1 MKIYFVLILGL
12 VLTGCSK
19 LGLTKSEPAW
29 PWKPQIQSQLSG
41 CMSGSCTQKDA
52 YEAVLATVTYCREVS
67 NHYEN
72 GGNVTDRARLGVKI
86 LGVLAGSV
94 FGVTAGGSAAK
105 AWSGLS
111 GATNGIQSD
120 LGENSLLRANRAKL
134 ISGILEDY
142 DKDLKQPFSKAS
154 MSIGESSDVVR
165 ASLST
170 SARCAVASEALP
182 EDVNKKVEE
191 QVERIKSLAE
201 GMSVGDTS
209 PPGVDDEPAAQQ
221 PPVSPEIEPNP
232 VPPVSDQGM
241 PQVQ

>member
-1 MKIYFVLILGL
+1 MKANFVLVL
-12 VLTGCSK
+12 VFVLFLTGCTK
-19 LGLTKSEPAW
+19 LGLTRSDPVW
-29 PWKPQIQSQLSG
+29 PWTPKVESKLSG
-41 CMSGSCTQKDA
+41 CLNGNCSQKDA
-52 YEAVLATVTYCREVS
+52 YEAVLATVTYCRQVS

-72 GGNVTDRARLGVKI
+72 GGNVTDRTRLGVKV

-142 DKDLKQPFSKAS
+142 DKALQKPFSKGS
-154 MSIGESSDVVR
+154 MSAAESSDVVR

-170 SARCAVASEALP
+170 SARCAVASEAIP
-182 EDVNKKVEE
+182 EDINRKVEE
-191 QVERIKSLAE
+191 QVDKIKSLATE
-201 GMSVGDTS
+201 LSAGGSASAGAAVS
-209 PPGVDDEPAAQQ
+209 QEPQGKQ
-221 PPVSPEIEPNP
+221 LPVVPEQAKP
-232 VPPVSDQGM
+232 STQ
-241 PQVQ
+241 